1 MGLVPMTLRQ
11 LQEVGREEQVPTGNA
26 ALVLE
31 RVIPMNAAHWL
42 DTGMFLTETG
52 VRVLAQN

>member
-1 MGLVPMTLRQ
+1 MGLVPMILRQ

-31 RVIPMNAAHWL
+31 LVIPMNAAHWL

-52 VRVLAQN
+52 VRVLA